1 VGRQEILNTSYCLK
15 NSLPKIKSVG
25 LVANPE
31 KTGSRDVIRG
41 TAAAIARTGRRIL
54 LDPVTARL
62 IRGNREPVCAIRELA
77 QRADL
82 ILVFGG
88 DGTMLRVAREV
99 AGLRTPILGV
109 NTGGLGFLTAVS
121 STQTD
126 ALLADLW
133 MDNYEV
139 ETRPLIEA
147 TRPGHDRQLALND
160 FVISRSHIPRL
171 IELEV
176 RVDGVELT
184 SYRCD
189 GLIISSPTG
198 STAYSLAAGGAVV
211 APNAEVIALTP
222 LSPHTLSIRPVIVS
236 LSSVVQVRV
245 LSSRVK
251 TLLSAD
257 GQVQTQLAHGDVVT
271 VRRSR
276 RTVRLARPAGSSF
289 FGTLREKLRWSGS
302 TT

>member
-1 VGRQEILNTSYCLK
+1 LK
-15 NSLPKIKSVG
+15 NSIPKIKCIG
-25 LVANPE
+25 LIANPE
-31 KTGSRDVIRG
+31 KTGCRG
-41 TAAAIARTGRRIL
+41 VVRVTAAAITQTGRRIL
-54 LDPVTARL
+54 LDPTTARL
-62 IRGNREPVCAIRELA
+62 IGGATRKVRDIRQLA
-77 QRADL
+77 RRADL
-82 ILVFGG
+82 LLVFGG

-99 AGLRTPILGV
+99 AGLRTPVLGV

-121 STQTD
+121 STEIE
-126 ALLADLW
+126 ALLANLW
-133 MDNYEV
+133 MGNYEV
-139 ETRPLIEA
+139 ENRPLIEA
-147 TRPGHDRQLALND
+147 TRQGQARQLALND
-160 FVISRSHIPRL
+160 FVISRSHVPRL

-184 SYRCD
+184 RYRCD

-236 LSSVVQVRV
+236 LGSIVQVRI
-245 LSSRVK
+245 LSSRVE

-257 GQVQTQLAHGDVVT
+257 GQVQTQLATGDVVT
-271 VRRSR
+271 IRRSR